1 MKVLVYANFQR
12 NRKQYAENHHPF
24 IIYFRVPRVPVLPC
38 LLMSHVDWMGL
49 AMFARQLSGLVQ
61 AAWELKEAQVPKDC
75 EAKHQS
81 SLIFAFLGL
90 LYTSDPACR
99 RPCSCCAWFRS
110 HSCQLPFLPLLLLL
124 SFIGPCA
131 LIMRL
136 KKCVYPRVISIYKIR
151 STRQQSA
158 ALFGLKCAF
167 QRSGSNVLG

>member
-1 MKVLVYANFQR
+1 
-12 NRKQYAENHHPF
+12 
-24 IIYFRVPRVPVLPC
+24 
-38 LLMSHVDWMGL
+38 MSHVDWMGL

-110 HSCQLPFLPLLLLL
+110 HSCQLPFLPLLLRV
-124 SFIGPCA
+124 SVIGPCA